1 MNEQTRAAGAEPM
14 PPESEAPDPA
24 QDALAPRHAH
34 GEIMTYE
41 LDCWI
46 VREYPGG
53 FVERSPPSASSEPRT
68 SPTPT
73 PTLAPLRPSL
83 ENDGFFRPF
92 RPDVPRSTA

>member
-41 LDCWI
+41 LDGWI

-53 FVERSPPSASSEPRT
+53 FVERLAPVGQFRAEDFPHPHPGST
-68 SPTPT
+68 SPQP
-73 PTLAPLRPSL
+73 
-83 ENDGFFRPF
+83 
-92 RPDVPRSTA
+92 